1 MYYIVIGALAT
12 FGLGW
17 LLCALYPHTALY
29 VIGTCLAL
37 IVGMA
42 VFANR
47 KKKGS
52 K

>member
-1 MYYIVIGALAT
+1 MYYVIIGALAT

-17 LLCALYPHTALY
+17 LLCVVYPHAALP

-42 VFANR
+42 VFANK